1 MAGPIVALVLARLR
15 RRGATAAI
23 AIAAVGAAAA
33 LIAIVSGIGLIA
45 ADATV
50 ARALDT
56 TGADR
61 PVVRVVHFSASSRDH
76 DATMTSA
83 AAAMSAHLGGTTT
96 TPVRGL
102 ITRELL
108 DQHAPV
114 FELIIAVDDPAAW
127 TTVIDGRLP
136 APCVPGGTCE
146 AILLAEAAPGFDF
159 RVAQPA
165 DDLRLPIV
173 GRGQIDRAVPFG
185 ELDQRGPFGD
195 MPIGGGDY
203 QTGRSSPAVLLVNG
217 VDAVARMPT
226 FDTLGRTYVW
236 TAPVDVDAIHPWSAA
251 TFRDGI
257 AATAADLAREDAAF
271 TVASPIAAVD
281 AALAR
286 ADAARG
292 RLLLIGSL
300 GVAILLAFAVFL
312 ALVVRDDVAAEV
324 ARLASV
330 GARRRQRIAFL
341 ALEAAIPAVIGG
353 IAGWA
358 AGAVVVAL
366 LASWS
371 GAAIGPVL
379 AGSMLSPV
387 AVATALGVVL
397 VAILATVAATAP
409 GLPRGGAV
417 RVAGSVALTAAALLI
432 WQLAAGGPLG
442 AAGLATSIA
451 DPLVVL
457 LPPAIAFLVA
467 LVLTTAMP
475 PILRAVVRRLRG
487 APLAVRL
494 SLLSISREPQRPAA
508 TVTLLAFSLGAIV
521 FATAWSASL
530 RQGIDDAAAFRS
542 GLDLRVS
549 ELGTGLSISRSVVP
563 LDRYATLGDDIRTVP
578 VYRDT
583 STTQPGGRVDILGID
598 PKALPSLPGWRP
610 DFSTTPVDQLA
621 ARLAVPAPTGG
632 WQVDGHRLPAGQPD
646 LTLRFHYT
654 GESLRL
660 SAVVWTA
667 TGDATTIELGT
678 IRDGMT
684 SASAAL
690 PDSAIG
696 GRLTALIFR
705 NDRIVAGSGHQ
716 HPVFRATI
724 ALDGLDG
731 LVDSAPIDLEIF
743 TVATVVIRA
752 PQPTDGV
759 VLPAVVSPDLAASA
773 AADGSL
779 ELHVGGGSIPL
790 RVVGSAERA
799 PTMVDPVPR
808 FVIVPLDPFLVALS
822 SAVPGAGRPSE
833 MWIAAPSPERL
844 TEVRAALDRPPFRF
858 AEVTAR
864 ADLVATRSGDPLSQ
878 AIVWALVA
886 AAVAGLALSIGGLV
900 LGAVTDLRDER
911 GELADLEVQGV
922 PPSALRWHA
931 LARTGWLAVGG
942 AVGGVAVGLLLAVVI
957 TAALAIDAAGT
968 APIPPLRVVLPLGTI
983 ALIVAAVLS
992 LVVGSVAWL
1001 ARRAF
1006 GRPTLAQR
1014 RTGRRDRGGDATAW
1028 RTDPER
1034 VDG

>member
-45 ADATV
+45 ADSTV
-50 ARALDT
+50 ARTLAT
-56 TGADR
+56 IGADR

-76 DATMTSA
+76 DATMASA
-83 AAAMSAHLGGTTT
+83 AAAMSAHLGGTTAA
-96 TPVRGL
+96 PVRGL

-108 DQHAPV
+108 DRHAPV
-114 FELIIAVDDPAAW
+114 FELVIAVDDPAAW
-127 TTVIDGRLP
+127 TTLIDGRLP

-159 RVAQPA
+159 TVAQPA

-195 MPIGGGDY
+195 MLIGGGDY

-217 VDAVARMPT
+217 VDAVAGMPT

-236 TAPVDVDAIHPWSAA
+236 TAPIDVGAIHPWNVPG
-251 TFRDGI
+251 FREGV
-257 AATAADLAREDAAF
+257 AATAADLARDDTAF
-271 TVASPIAAVD
+271 TVASPIPAID

-324 ARLASV
+324 ARLATV
-330 GARRRQRIAFL
+330 GAHRRQRIGFVV
-341 ALEAAIPAVIGG
+341 LEAAVPAVIGG
-353 IAGWA
+353 LAGWA
-358 AGAVVVAL
+358 VGAAVVAV
-366 LASWS
+366 LAGWS
-371 GAAIGPVL
+371 GAPIGPVL
-379 AGSMLSPV
+379 AGSMLSPAAVTV
-387 AVATALGVVL
+387 AIGVVL
-397 VAILATVAATAP
+397 VAVLATAVATAP

-417 RVAGSVALTAAALLI
+417 RIAGSVALTAAAVLV
-432 WQLAAGGPLG
+432 WQVAAGGPLG

-457 LPPAIAFLVA
+457 LPPALTFVVA

-475 PILRAVVRRLRG
+475 PILRAIVRRLRG
-487 APLAVRL
+487 APLPVRL
-494 SLLSISREPQRPAA
+494 SLLSISREPHRPAA

-530 RQGIDDAAAFRS
+530 RQGIDDAAAYRS

-563 LDRYATLGDDIRTVP
+563 VDRYATLGDDIRAVP
-578 VYRDT
+578 VYRDS

-598 PKALPSLPGWRP
+598 PAELRGLPGWRP
-610 DFSTTPVDQLA
+610 DFSATPVDQLA
-621 ARLAVPAPTGG
+621 DRLAVTPPSGG
-632 WQVDGHRLPAGQPD
+632 WQVGGHRLPPGQPD
-646 LTLRFHYT
+646 LTLHFRYT
-654 GESLRL
+654 GEPLRL
-660 SAVVWTA
+660 SAVVWTDG
-667 TGDATTIELGT
+667 GDATTIELGT
-678 IRDGMT
+678 IGEGMT
-684 SASAAL
+684 SASAPL
-690 PDSAIG
+690 PDSAVG

-731 LVDSAPIDLEIF
+731 LVDATPIDLEIF
-743 TVATVVIRA
+743 TVSTVVIRA

-759 VLPAVVSPDLAASA
+759 VLPAVVSPDLAAAA

-822 SAVPGAGRPSE
+822 SALPGAGRPSE
-833 MWIAAPSPERL
+833 MWIAAPSPDRL
-844 TEVRAALDRPPFRF
+844 ADVRAALDRAPFRF

-864 ADLVATRSGDPLSQ
+864 ADLVTTRSGDPLSQ

-886 AAVAGLALSIGGLV
+886 AAIAGLALSVGGLV

-911 GELADLEVQGV
+911 GELADLEVQGL

-931 LARTGWLAVGG
+931 LARTGWLAIGGSVGG
-942 AVGGVAVGLLLAVVI
+942 LVVGLLLAIVV
-957 TAALAIDAAGT
+957 TGALAIDAAGA
-968 APIPPLRVVLPLGTI
+968 APIPPLRVVLPVGTI
-983 ALIVAAVLS
+983 GFIVGAILA
-992 LVVGSVAWL
+992 LVVGSVGWL

-1014 RTGRRDRGGDATAW
+1014 RSGGRKASATAW